1 MKSFRALFIA
11 FYACTLSV
19 TETASAPRPRGS
31 RSDDDPNTALVL
43 QLVSKVNGLEAQ
55 LQATQAQVTGL
66 QSQLDLEK
74 QKTKQLVG

>member
-1 MKSFRALFIA
+1 MKSFSAFFFA
-11 FYACTLSV
+11 FYACILSV
-19 TETASAPRPRGS
+19 TEAASAPRPRGS
-31 RSDDDPNTALVL
+31 RSDDDPSTALVL